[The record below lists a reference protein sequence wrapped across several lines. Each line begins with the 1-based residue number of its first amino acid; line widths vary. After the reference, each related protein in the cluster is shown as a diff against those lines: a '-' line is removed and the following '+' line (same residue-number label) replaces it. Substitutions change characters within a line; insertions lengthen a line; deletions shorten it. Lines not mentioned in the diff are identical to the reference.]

1 MDWAHFILQHDADD
15 LARLALSRGRFG
27 VDVPDFDLAL
37 TTLEVRRK
45 LRGKVPEWY
54 AVPGLRYPSRLSGE
68 QCSSIETAL
77 YKASVASSVV
87 SGYSAPAF
95 EGIFAGNE
103 YQMGPGAVKNGPF
116 CGCPVPGAA
125 IADLTGG
132 LGVDSWAFSKVFR
145 KVLYN
150 EMQPALADAA
160 RHNFALLGAENITVR
175 NCVLAPAGGSSA
187 QAGLASAGGPGS
199 SVQESLAPSGGPC
212 SSVQEVLDGFQP
224 DIIFLD
230 PARRAADGRKVF
242 RLEDCQP
249 DVLQLLPELLDAC
262 PLVLLKL
269 SPMADISLVCKQLGC
284 VSEVH
289 VVAAEGECKELLLLL
304 RKGWTGAYGI
314 TVYESGAVARLTDTD
329 HPLESATRAP
339 LQNANPATH
348 APLQTA
354 TPAAPCSPLES
365 TAPTAHAPL
374 RTATPTAG
382 EPAPDTPLQTATSTT
397 STPQEYPTPA
407 TDAPPKYTTPT
418 TGATLHY
425 ASPDHLTGWLFE
437 PGKALLKAG
446 AFDWPGA
453 VFGLRKLGR
462 HTHLYVSESPI
473 PEDLSPF
480 GKCFR
485 IKAVE
490 PLNKSGMK
498 AMAKAFPQAEVS
510 ARNVPLSSDELRR
523 RLGVRSG
530 GRVHLFGIHLDTAG
544 NWLIATEF

>member
-1 MDWAHFILQHDADD
+1 MDWAHFILQHDAED
-15 LARLALSRGRFG
+15 LARLALSRGRFEA
-27 VDVPDFDLAL
+27 DVPDFDLAL

-68 QCSSIETAL
+68 QCSSTETAR

-87 SGYSAPAF
+87 SRYSAPAF

-103 YQMGPGAVKNGPF
+103 YQMGPGTVKNGPF
-116 CGCPVPGAA
+116 CGCPVPEAA

-132 LGVDSWAFSKVFR
+132 LGVDSWAFSKVFGE
-145 KVLYN
+145 VLYN

-160 RHNFALLGAENITVR
+160 RHNFGLLGADNIVVR
-175 NCVLAPAGGSSA
+175 NCTLGSEDALSD
-187 QAGLASAGGPGS
+187 QTFASAPSDQTSVKVPANQPS
-199 SVQESLAPSGGPC
+199 SDAPSNQA
-212 SSVQEVLDGFQP
+212 SISQILDGFQP
-224 DIIFLD
+224 DIIYLD

-269 SPMADISLVCKQLGC
+269 SPMADISLVCKQLVC

-304 RKGWTGAYGI
+304 RKGWTGAYGM
-314 TVYESGAVARLTDTD
+314 TVYESGAVVQLTDTD
-329 HPLESATRAP
+329 HPL
-339 LQNANPATH
+339 QY
-348 APLQTA
+348 A
-354 TPAAPCSPLES
+354 TP
-365 TAPTAHAPL
+365 
-374 RTATPTAG
+374 
-382 EPAPDTPLQTATSTT
+382 
-397 STPQEYPTPA
+397 EY
-407 TDAPPKYTTPT
+407 
-418 TGATLHY
+418 
-425 ASPDHLTGWLFE
+425 LTGWLFE

-473 PEDLSPF
+473 PEGLAPF

-485 IKAVE
+485 INAVE

-498 AMAKAFPQAEVS
+498 ALAKAFAQAEVS

-530 GRVHLFGIHLDTAG
+530 GRVHLFGVHLDTAG